1 VHHHLSH
8 STLKRGTVARKLWKK
23 LGPNISDFL
32 LLPHALFLFN
42 CDCGDTWLMCWH
54 QARVNPEAFEGWSE
68 VLLAKP
74 SKFQF
79 IEFWH
84 YTKINLALFLK
95 NSFI

>member
-1 VHHHLSH
+1 
-8 STLKRGTVARKLWKK
+8 
-23 LGPNISDFL
+23 
-32 LLPHALFLFN
+32 
-42 CDCGDTWLMCWH
+42 MCWH

-79 IEFWH
+79 IKFWH